1 VGSSPDRTTVAVT
14 AAHCGV
20 MRVVVASLPAYGHL
34 YPLMP
39 LAQAFALPG
48 HEVIV
53 AVGDPFLGRLPFPT
67 VRAMPADRDLGWVVA
82 ETRHRHPDADG
93 RDL

>member
-1 VGSSPDRTTVAVT
+1 VAVT

-48 HEVIV
+48 HEVVV

-67 VRAMPADRDLGWVVA
+67 VRAPCRPTGIWAGSSPRPAIAIRTPTDVTCDGDDR
-82 ETRHRHPDADG
+82 
-93 RDL
+93 